1 IGVRSIDDAEGAIV
15 LDLVLQDRNDVGSH
29 PIAEAREIVS
39 GSRGRDGDRVWELPH
54 RLRQAVPLRLILRLM
69 KLVKECA
76 VHSFAVARYAR
87 QRPELCILARLLD
100 SLHFWDQAERTLQF
114 WLPFDDRLRRIVDN
128 ATLILAIRC
137 AVHPSADRAWRECE
151 VQADAR
157 KQHRLTVPAR
167 DLDVCIDESA
177 QISVLMHPP
186 EQVGDDEDLP

>member
-1 IGVRSIDDAEGAIV
+1 WVPARLLALREDRVELHAHMQVRIRLDDRGVRTPVVIGVRSIDDAEGAIV
-15 LDLVLQDRNDVGSH
+15 LDLLLQDRNDVGSH

-114 WLPFDDRLRRIVDN
+114 WLPFDDRL
-128 ATLILAIRC
+128 
-137 AVHPSADRAWRECE
+137 
-151 VQADAR
+151 
-157 KQHRLTVPAR
+157 
-167 DLDVCIDESA
+167 
-177 QISVLMHPP
+177 
-186 EQVGDDEDLP
+186 